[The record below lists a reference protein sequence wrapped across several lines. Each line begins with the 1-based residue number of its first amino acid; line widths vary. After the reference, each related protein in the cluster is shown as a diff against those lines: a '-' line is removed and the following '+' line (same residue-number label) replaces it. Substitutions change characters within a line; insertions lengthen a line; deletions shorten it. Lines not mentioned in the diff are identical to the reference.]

1 MQTAALREKKTADTA
16 KSFLLLLLKLNYG
29 ESKLIWW
36 VVSWTQTLH
45 ACNDRSLSSHCCRVA
60 KCVTL
65 LTVHKALPAY
75 HSSLSSDGYQSLI
88 DYNRHFK
95 KLLPDEKKNSI
106 CAAAISPC
114 HRIKKWLMRIFRITA
129 SFIAG
134 RQNALLANDSFQRTQ
149 RLICIISKMA
159 ISVTGQF
166 LKPWPNDKQPQWSML
181 LVTLSLLIWGLMKY
195 VKKM

>member
-1 MQTAALREKKTADTA
+1 MHTQTCIHIIVLPASFPPLSHHQPSAACLIKYRTNTHMQPAALRGKKKTADTA

-60 KCVTL
+60 KCVML

-75 HSSLSSDGYQSLI
+75 HSSFSSDGYQSLT
-88 DYNRHFK
+88 DYGRHFK

-114 HRIKKWLMRIFRITA
+114 HHIKKWLMRIFGIAA
-129 SFIAG
+129 SFIEG
-134 RQNALLANDSFQRTQ
+134 RQNALLAKWQFSEDT
-149 RLICIISKMA
+149 
-159 ISVTGQF
+159 VTYMY
-166 LKPWPNDKQPQWSML
+166 N
-181 LVTLSLLIWGLMKY
+181 
-195 VKKM
+195 